1 MTALIICLMIAAIT
15 QYQAKAKYKSYI
27 SSDIMQNLQSL
38 NTILY
43 ENNNIYEAILGT
55 GALSSDQAYLLAYNN
70 ETISRIILEN
80 ATRAVKLDYKEEDF
94 AYSLSSLNAQKIA
107 LFFSEINETIVDK
120 ELKGIIRQFSILN
133 HEWLETKELG
143 IQNLGLDNSNWIKAI
158 AGLEERTKEYLQKH
172 NIENIEE
179 LWITRTEIK

>member
-1 MTALIICLMIAAIT
+1 MNRYVNKSKIKGLFVTVLIICLMIATIT

-27 SSDIMQNLQSL
+27 SSDIMQSLQSL
-38 NTILY
+38 NTILH

-55 GALSSDQAYLLAYNN
+55 GALSSDQAYLLVYNN

-107 LFFSEINETIVDK
+107 LSAKPT
-120 ELKGIIRQFSILN
+120 LC
-133 HEWLETKELG
+133 
-143 IQNLGLDNSNWIKAI
+143 
-158 AGLEERTKEYLQKH
+158 LQPKTDGYQ
-172 NIENIEE
+172 
-179 LWITRTEIK
+179 WFR